1 MCRDLSTV
9 SRQREPVVAA
19 TWPDAEAE
27 HAATVEHDAG
37 IPRAWAEGFARLH
50 PDGPPGD
57 VPLKRWLTFIG
68 DVGRFLDSPFCAVA
82 VALGWGAPCSA
93 ATATARSHGLIEP
106 GCCGC

>member
-9 SRQREPVVAA
+9 SRQRPSL
-19 TWPDAEAE
+19 WWQQPGPMPEAE

-68 DVGRFLDSPFCAVA
+68 DVGRFLDSPFVP
-82 VALGWGAPCSA
+82 LKRWL
-93 ATATARSHGLIEP
+93 TFIW
-106 GCCGC
+106 